1 MKKLILAAI
10 AAAMALSVTSALAQ
24 GEMHMKPHMK
34 PPMHQGGAMMHDGNK
49 MMETMMQ
56 GLTTEEKQTATSH
69 FMHMTQAEKDVMH
82 KRMTM
87 CMKDP
92 HKGMMAMMKGKS
104 PKEVEAMGMKHMMSG
119 LSKGEQQTMMQM
131 WSKMDAKQKAVA
143 HKMMMNCCMYG
154 MKHAK

>member
-1 MKKLILAAI
+1 MKKLIFAAV

-24 GEMHMKPHMK
+24 GEMKMKPHMK
-34 PPMHQGGAMMHDGNK
+34 PPMMHDGNK
-49 MMETMMQ
+49 MME
-56 GLTTEEKQTATSH
+56 GLSTEEKQTATSH
-69 FMHMTQAEKDVMH
+69 FMHMSQAEKDVMH

-104 PKEVEAMGMKHMMSG
+104 PKEIEAMGMKHMMAG
-119 LSKGEQQTMMQM
+119 LSKGEQQTMMHM
-131 WSKMDAKQKAVA
+131 MSKMDGKQKAVA